1 MPPRYTHFLSEGTN
15 NIYPLFIVFPETP
28 ERILRGLVGADLPFI
43 IQTPE
48 LQDEKMVETFSSDA
62 PL

>member
-1 MPPRYTHFLSEGTN
+1 MPPRYTHILSEGTN
-15 NIYPLFIVFPETP
+15 TIYPLFIVFPETP

-48 LQDEKMVETFSSDA
+48 LPEEEIVETLSSDA